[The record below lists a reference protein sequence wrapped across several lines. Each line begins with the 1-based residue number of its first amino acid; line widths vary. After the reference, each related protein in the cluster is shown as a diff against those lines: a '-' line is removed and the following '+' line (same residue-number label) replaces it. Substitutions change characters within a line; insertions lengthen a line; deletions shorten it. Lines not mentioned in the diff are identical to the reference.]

1 MRPHPVTKRPAP
13 SAGRNLPVAI
23 GVGLALLAPI
33 VVGLVWFDWVFVA
46 YVTLML
52 CLAVVEVSRA
62 LRLVGMH
69 VETVPIVI
77 GTALCLSGVYWV
89 AANPDLG
96 VSPMT
101 VIVSTLGG
109 TVLAC
114 IVARLFRSEPL
125 GFVRDVSASSFV
137 IAYIPLVGLFV
148 ALLMAPDDGSA
159 RIATLLVCVVLSDTG
174 AYATGVLFGKHKMA
188 PKISPSKTWEG
199 FAGALIWT
207 TIGATLC
214 AHFVLHI
221 AWWVGIPLGILVA
234 IAATVGDLTESLIK
248 RDVGVKDMSN
258 WLPGHGGIMD
268 RLDSMLMALPVGWF
282 ILNLSMGS

>member
-1 MRPHPVTKRPAP
+1 MPHPVAKRPTP

-33 VVGLVWFDWVFVA
+33 VVGLVWIDWVFVA

-77 GTALCLSGVYWV
+77 GTALCLAGVYWV
-89 AANPDLG
+89 AANPNVG

-137 IAYIPLVGLFV
+137 IAYIPLIGLFV

-174 AYATGVLFGKHKMA
+174 AYATGVLFGRHKMA

-199 FAGALIWT
+199 FAGALVWT
-207 TIGATLC
+207 TIGATVC

-282 ILNLSMGS
+282 ILNLSMGP

>member
-1 MRPHPVTKRPAP
+1 MPHPVAKPPTP

-33 VVGLVWFDWVFVA
+33 VVGLVWIDWVFVA

-77 GTALCLSGVYWV
+77 GTALCLAGVYWV
-89 AANPDLG
+89 AANPNVG

-125 GFVRDVSASSFV
+125 GFVRDISASSFV
-137 IAYIPLVGLFV
+137 IAYIPLIGLFV

-174 AYATGVLFGKHKMA
+174 AYATGVLFGRHKMA

-199 FAGALIWT
+199 FAGALVWT
-207 TIGATLC
+207 TIGATVC

-282 ILNLSMGS
+282 ILNLSMGP

>member
-1 MRPHPVTKRPAP
+1 
-13 SAGRNLPVAI
+13 
-23 GVGLALLAPI
+23 
-33 VVGLVWFDWVFVA
+33 
-46 YVTLML
+46 
-52 CLAVVEVSRA
+52 
-62 LRLVGMH
+62 
-69 VETVPIVI
+69 
-77 GTALCLSGVYWV
+77 
-89 AANPDLG
+89 
-96 VSPMT
+96 
-101 VIVSTLGG
+101 
-109 TVLAC
+109 
-114 IVARLFRSEPL
+114 
-125 GFVRDVSASSFV
+125 
-137 IAYIPLVGLFV
+137 
-148 ALLMAPDDGSA
+148 MAPDDGSA

-199 FAGALIWT
+199 FAGALVWT
-207 TIGATLC
+207 MIGATVC

-282 ILNLSMGS
+282 ILNLTMGS

>member
-1 MRPHPVTKRPAP
+1 M
-13 SAGRNLPVAI
+13 
-23 GVGLALLAPI
+23 
-33 VVGLVWFDWVFVA
+33 
-46 YVTLML
+46 
-52 CLAVVEVSRA
+52 
-62 LRLVGMH
+62 
-69 VETVPIVI
+69 
-77 GTALCLSGVYWV
+77 
-89 AANPDLG
+89 
-96 VSPMT
+96 
-101 VIVSTLGG
+101 
-109 TVLAC
+109 
-114 IVARLFRSEPL
+114 
-125 GFVRDVSASSFV
+125 
-137 IAYIPLVGLFV
+137 
-148 ALLMAPDDGSA
+148 
-159 RIATLLVCVVLSDTG
+159 
-174 AYATGVLFGKHKMA
+174 LFGKHKMA

-221 AWWVGIPLGILVA
+221 AWGVGIPLGILVA

>member
-1 MRPHPVTKRPAP
+1 MPHPVAKPPTP

-33 VVGLVWFDWVFVA
+33 VVGLVWIDWVFVA

-52 CLAVVEVSRA
+52 CLAVVEVSWA

-77 GTALCLSGVYWV
+77 GTALCLAGVYWV
-89 AANPDLG
+89 AANPNVG

-125 GFVRDVSASSFV
+125 GFVRDISASSFV
-137 IAYIPLVGLFV
+137 IAYIPLIGLFV

-199 FAGALIWT
+199 FAGALVWT
-207 TIGATLC
+207 MIGATVC

-282 ILNLSMGS
+282 ILNLTMGP

>member
-1 MRPHPVTKRPAP
+1 MPHPVTKRPTP

-33 VVGLVWFDWVFVA
+33 VVGLVWIDWVFVA

-77 GTALCLSGVYWV
+77 GTALCLAGVYWV
-89 AANPDLG
+89 AANPNVG

-137 IAYIPLVGLFV
+137 IAYIPLIGLFV

-174 AYATGVLFGKHKMA
+174 AYATGVLFGRHKMA

-207 TIGATLC
+207 TIGATVC

-282 ILNLSMGS
+282 ILNLTMGS

>member
-1 MRPHPVTKRPAP
+1 MPHPVTKRPTP

-33 VVGLVWFDWVFVA
+33 VVGLVWIDWVFVA

-77 GTALCLSGVYWV
+77 GTALCLAGVYWV
-89 AANPDLG
+89 AANPNVG

-125 GFVRDVSASSFV
+125 GFVRDISASSFV
-137 IAYIPLVGLFV
+137 IAYIPLIGLFS

-159 RIATLLVCVVLSDTG
+159 RIATLLTCVVLSDTG

-199 FAGALIWT
+199 FVGALIWT
-207 TIGATLC
+207 TIGAIVC

-248 RDVGVKDMSN
+248 RDLGVKDMSN

-282 ILNLSMGS
+282 ILNLTMGP